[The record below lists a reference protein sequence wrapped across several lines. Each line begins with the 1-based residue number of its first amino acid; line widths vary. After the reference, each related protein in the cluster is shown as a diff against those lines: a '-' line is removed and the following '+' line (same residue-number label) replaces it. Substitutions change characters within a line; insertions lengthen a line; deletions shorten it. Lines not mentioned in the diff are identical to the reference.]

1 MSASGTATG
10 VTRFHYRVPAW
21 LSISPD
27 LVDSGLPA
35 LYLADA
41 GVGRRSLPLPLS
53 FPGHFGLVL
62 QVVEIAVDNYVDK
75 ELSDGSVLRPSC
87 CTASPAG
94 GRVLGP
100 RQMTGNG
107 TFGVSR
113 ETLSG
118 PLRSMHP
125 RQHKQPGYVYF
136 TRLSG
141 AVRAERLESPGS

>member
-1 MSASGTATG
+1 M
-10 VTRFHYRVPAW
+10 PAW

-87 CTASPAG
+87 CTASPG
-94 GRVLGP
+94 W
-100 RQMTGNG
+100 RQGFEPPADDRQWG
-107 TFGVSR
+107 
-113 ETLSG
+113 
-118 PLRSMHP
+118 LRC
-125 RQHKQPGYVYF
+125 F
-136 TRLSG
+136 T
-141 AVRAERLESPGS
+141 